1 MYSLGCKLIQ
11 LAVALISSPEKEKKK
26 RERKKYTYLW
36 VPFWQMMV
44 GHDEK
49 FISVYRIAFWKWLNH
64 LLNPWFSDR
73 KDSSW
78 HLKHQTTWFL
88 LSVNS
93 LSTHR
98 PEFQLLLGRII
109 VMQSIQVSV
118 ELDCSITAFPSEHI
132 HFTDWILWLFFCF
145 DFFPCFCCV
154 LRNMNDIFSVVGFW
168 GLVLV
173 KKGCADSHCWNVLGT

>member
-1 MYSLGCKLIQ
+1 
-11 LAVALISSPEKEKKK
+11 
-26 RERKKYTYLW
+26 
-36 VPFWQMMV
+36 MMV

-64 LLNPWFSDR
+64 LLNPWFSGG

-98 PEFQLLLGRII
+98 SEFQLLPGRIVVI
-109 VMQSIQVSV
+109 QSIQVSV

-154 LRNMNDIFSVVGFW
+154 LRNMNDIFSVIGFW